1 MSSICCQLAKSI
13 DLKIPRGIGKKLIS
27 GDVERVSGC
36 GYEGGCCHNFHMSKH
51 FYGRTRAA
59 YRGFTLIELLVTL
72 ALAAILGSLAAPSIR
87 DFIVRSKLT
96 NLGNEFTGSVLKA
109 RNEAVNRNTCVTM
122 CMSSSAGGASP
133 ACTTAG
139 TDWQV
144 GWIAFLN
151 PSCDSGANSPTDAIN
166 MLLARPNVG
175 SDYLV
180 QVQGSSPIKKMIF
193 SARGS
198 PSLGAAGQFNLIYQ
212 EVNNP
217 LNKYAFNICLD
228 GLGRTRTIPG
238 DKNCAG
244 YK

>member
-1 MSSICCQLAKSI
+1 MRTENRSKLDQRCSWVCKWMHPDTDCHHNSQMTKSAYH
-13 DLKIPRGIGKKLIS
+13 LPRAVL
-27 GDVERVSGC
+27 
-36 GYEGGCCHNFHMSKH
+36 
-51 FYGRTRAA
+51 
-59 YRGFTLIELLVTL
+59 RGFTLIELLVTL
-72 ALAAILGSLAAPSIR
+72 SLAAILGSLAAPAVR

-122 CMSSSAGGASP
+122 CMSSSAGDASP
-133 ACTTAG
+133 ACTTTG
-139 TDWQV
+139 GDWQV
-144 GWIAFLN
+144 GWIVFLN

-166 MLLARPNVG
+166 MLLARPSAG
-175 SDYLV
+175 SDYLLQAQKSAPV
-180 QVQGSSPIKKMIF
+180 KKMTF
-193 SARGS
+193 DSRGS
-198 PSLGAAGQFNLIYQ
+198 PSLSAADQFNLVYQ

-238 DKNCAG
+238 DKTCAG

>member
-1 MSSICCQLAKSI
+1 MKKFAYHC
-13 DLKIPRGIGKKLIS
+13 PR
-27 GDVERVSGC
+27 V
-36 GYEGGCCHNFHMSKH
+36 
-51 FYGRTRAA
+51 AQ
-59 YRGFTLIELLVTL
+59 RGFTLIELLVTL
-72 ALAAILGSLAAPSIR
+72 ALAAILGSLAAPSVR
-87 DFIVRSKLT
+87 DFIIRSKLT

-122 CMSSSAGGASP
+122 CMSSSAGNASP
-133 ACTTAG
+133 ACTTTG
-139 TDWQV
+139 DDWQV

-151 PSCDSGANSPTDAIN
+151 PSCDSGANSPTDSIN

-175 SDYLV
+175 SDYLI
-180 QVQGSSPIKKMIF
+180 QAQGSSPTKKMTF

-198 PSLGAAGQFNLIYQ
+198 PSLGAAGQFNIVYQ

-238 DKNCAG
+238 DKICSA